1 MSQGKKMRDMREHT
15 VVTEESAVSLESG
28 YGKKREKSIIRENI
42 EAILI
47 ALLIAIVVR
56 TFAVQAFKIP
66 SGSML
71 ETLQI
76 GDHILVN
83 KIVYGTPIDVPFTDI
98 NLFWMPG
105 FSTPRKG
112 DIIVFKYPEDPKR
125 DFIKRTVAV
134 GGDVVEGR
142 DKVLYVNGHEVSEPY
157 AVRKDDTIRPRAMD
171 KRDNFGPVTI
181 PKGKIFVMGDNRDQ
195 SYDSRFWGT
204 VDLKQVKGKAII
216 IYWSW
221 DSSKKWNHLNRIGR
235 LVK

>member
-1 MSQGKKMRDMREHT
+1 MNEGT
-15 VVTEESAVSLESG
+15 AVTEDLSPGQESG
-28 YGKKREKSIIRENI
+28 LKGKRGKSVIRENI

-83 KIVYGTPIDVPFTDI
+83 KIVYGTPIDIPFTDI

-105 FSTPRKG
+105 LYKPQRN

-125 DFIKRTVAV
+125 DFIKRAVAV
-134 GGDVVEGR
+134 GGDVVEVK
-142 DKVLYVNGHEVSEPY
+142 DKVLYVNGQQVSEPF
-157 AVRKDDTIRPRAMD
+157 AVRKDDMVRPRSMD
-171 KRDNFGPVTI
+171 KRDNVGPFAI
-181 PKGKIFVMGDNRDQ
+181 PQGKVFVMGDNRDQ
-195 SYDSRFWGT
+195 SYDSRFWGP
-204 VDLKQVKGKAII
+204 VDLKQIKGKAVI

-221 DSSKKWNHLNRIGR
+221 DTSKKWNHLNRIGR